1 MRYIFFILMLFSSI
15 TSAAEQTFLL
25 GAGVHPSKYT
35 LTPQQLVS
43 LLVKYK
49 IKVIRYDY
57 PWSQVE
63 LKKGQYTPPNFKLDK
78 LVKLANDNGIKV
90 ILILNY
96 RNRLYGNGK
105 PVSHQEQVAFSKY
118 AAWVANRFKG
128 SDVIYEIWNEWPYL
142 KDERLGPPFSKE
154 SAIAYVELVKTASQ
168 AIRDVVPNAYV
179 IAGSYNPLN
188 DRFDGWSEE
197 IIKAGIFNY
206 INALSVHPY
215 SYQQL
220 KFSDP
225 NYGISV
231 LDKLHSKIKRMI
243 NRDVQFYVTEF
254 GFPDYQAS
262 NNLSKSQR
270 FDFTKQYI
278 LKARERGYI
287 VGLVWYDLI
296 NDGNDSSIKE
306 HNFGLLDS
314 SFNERENMSG
324 FSAAEKSLLQNNN
337 AEVDD
342 K

>member
-1 MRYIFFILMLFSSI
+1 MRYICFIFMLFFSI
-15 TSAAEQTFLL
+15 TSAAEEKFLL
-25 GAGVHPSKYT
+25 GAGVHPSKYS

-63 LKKGQYTPPNFKLDK
+63 LIKGQYTPPNYKLDE
-78 LVKLANDNGIKV
+78 LVKVANDNGIKV

-96 RNRLYGNGK
+96 RNKLYGNGK
-105 PVSHQEQVAFSKY
+105 PVTHQEQVAFSKY
-118 AAWVANRFKG
+118 AAWAANRFK
-128 SDVIYEIWNEWPYL
+128 DLNVIYEIWNEWPYL
-142 KDERLGPPFSKE
+142 EDERLGPPFSKE
-154 SAIAYVELVKTASQ
+154 SAIAYVELVKNASL
-168 AIRDVVPNAYV
+168 AIHDAVPNAYI

-215 SYQQL
+215 SYQKL

-225 NYGISV
+225 NYGIAV

-262 NNLSKSQR
+262 NNLTKIQR
-270 FDFTKQYI
+270 FNFTKQYI
-278 LKARERGYI
+278 LKAKERGYI
-287 VGLVWYDLI
+287 LGLVWYDLI
-296 NDGNDSSIKE
+296 NDGNDSSVKE

-314 SFNERENMSG
+314 SLNERENMSG
-324 FSAAEKSLLQNNN
+324 FSAAEKSLLNNN
-337 AEVDD
+337 KVNDQ
-342 K
+342 